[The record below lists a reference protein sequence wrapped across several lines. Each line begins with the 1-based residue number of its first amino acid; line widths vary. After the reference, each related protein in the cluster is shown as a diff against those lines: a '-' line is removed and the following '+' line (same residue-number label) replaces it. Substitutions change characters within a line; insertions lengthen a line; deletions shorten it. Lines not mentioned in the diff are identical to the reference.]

1 MSIVE
6 IILNP
11 IFWLVDSVLSVIP
24 SFSLP
29 SSASDAINSGFV
41 LLGGVGYF
49 LPLGTISACV
59 VLMFSFYAIKFGV
72 HIFNFL
78 IRKVPAIK

>member
-1 MSIVE
+1 MSIIE

-11 IFWLVDSVLSVIP
+11 IFWLVSSILSVIP

-29 SSASDAINSGFV
+29 ASATNALNSGFA
-41 LLGGVGYF
+41 LLGAVGYF
-49 LPLGTISACV
+49 LPLGAISASI
-59 VLMFSFYAIKFGV
+59 VLMFSFYAIKFGI

-78 IRKVPAIK
+78 IRKVPAVK